1 MSGERCDSG
10 GELFLSTCLWVI
22 SRVAY
27 HLEGGFPGGSK
38 VKNLLDNSGDA
49 GLISGSGRYPGGGN
63 NNPLQYSCQGNPMAR
78 GTWWDTV
85 HGVAKD
91 MDI

>member
-1 MSGERCDSG
+1 MTLEVNCSSLLASGS
-10 GELFLSTCLWVI
+10 F

-63 NNPLQYSCQGNPMAR
+63 GSLLQYSSLENSIDR
-78 GTWWDTV
+78 GAWWATV
-85 HGVAKD
+85 
-91 MDI
+91 

>member
-1 MSGERCDSG
+1 MTLEVNCSSLLASGS
-10 GELFLSTCLWVI
+10 F

-63 NNPLQYSCQGNPMAR
+63 NNPLQYSCQGNPMD
-78 GTWWDTV
+78 GGVWQVTV
-85 HGVAKD
+85 HGVAKSRT
-91 MDI
+91 